1 MAQPPLPPDHAKTTK
16 ISSPNLNLHQKMQLL
31 PSTNHLQS
39 LESQIKPKATT
50 SSNHTRRRPKIRN
63 RSCQGRSRHLTTMPP
78 ECHAQTRA
86 TTHHSCSISM
96 DAHRRGHHQRPQNR
110 DGNRTSTSPFPRRRR
125 RLPSNDSYPIRSPES
140 HEETSEKTHL
150 PRHRAALP
158 SLFTPGTW
166 EAHQD
171 TQRTRTGAR
180 RRREKKNPQNPR
192 TIPLRQHL
200 AIPSKVVSCSLS
212 AASARDREGGGAP
225 QFTEFARQAGRVRVC
240 QGGSGPHDSPGRSSG
255 LSGGP
260 G

>member
-1 MAQPPLPPDHAKTTK
+1 
-16 ISSPNLNLHQKMQLL
+16 MQLL

-212 AASARDREGGGAP
+212 AASARYREGGGAP